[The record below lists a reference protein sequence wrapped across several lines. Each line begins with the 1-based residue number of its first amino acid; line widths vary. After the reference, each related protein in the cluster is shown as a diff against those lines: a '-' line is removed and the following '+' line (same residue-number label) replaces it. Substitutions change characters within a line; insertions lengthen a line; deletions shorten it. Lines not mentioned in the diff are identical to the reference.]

1 MCHDQIRQAR
11 HRKSGEERECSIQP
25 DRAQPCLVSWD
36 TDDVNIYSHDQY
48 FANSRLKLAKNLQ
61 NCMWD
66 NVKAAGLVTSN
77 DGRVKISE
85 WKLCGA
91 QVRLAKKISE
101 IRKLSLSHFQLIIKL
116 DQNIIIEGPRRSWK
130 V

>member
-1 MCHDQIRQAR
+1 
-11 HRKSGEERECSIQP
+11 
-25 DRAQPCLVSWD
+25 
-36 TDDVNIYSHDQY
+36 
-48 FANSRLKLAKNLQ
+48 
-61 NCMWD
+61 MWD

-91 QVRLAKKISE
+91 QVRLAKKIAE